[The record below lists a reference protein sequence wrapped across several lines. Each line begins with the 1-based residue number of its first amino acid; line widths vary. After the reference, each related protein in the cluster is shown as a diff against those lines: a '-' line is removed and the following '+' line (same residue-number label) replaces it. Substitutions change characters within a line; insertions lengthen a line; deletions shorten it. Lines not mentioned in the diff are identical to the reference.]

1 MHLSLMQEI
10 IMKYLERLA
19 EISANTNLSEDQI
32 VLLRDLTDPYF
43 EKDRDCNV
51 REIRG
56 IISKL
61 VTHERCEDLARL
73 IQDKWTHTE
82 SEPNAYEDFT
92 DDVSC
97 S

>member
-1 MHLSLMQEI
+1 ME
-10 IMKYLERLA
+10 YLEEFA
-19 EISANTNLSEDQI
+19 KISNGANLSEDQI
-32 VLLRDLTDPYF
+32 DLLRDLTDPF
-43 EKDRDCNV
+43 FDKDRDCNV
-51 REIRG
+51 TEIRG

-82 SEPNAYEDFT
+82 AEPNAYEDFT

-97 S
+97 G